1 MAENTP
7 FRKNEHVVGLVLVMI
22 GAIAFS
28 SKAVLVK
35 LAYRHGIDALNLL
48 TLRMVFALPFYA
60 LIAFFT
66 NRLAAYR
73 LTRKDFLMVAG
84 TGVLGY
90 YLASLF
96 DFWGLEYIT
105 ASMERLILFAYPSIT
120 LIMGAVFFKTPIL
133 KSQYVALV
141 LTYIGVFVIFAGD
154 VSIDSQSDLLKG
166 GGLVFLCAITY
177 SLYLTGSGML
187 IPKIGAMRYTAF
199 ALITAAFAV
208 FFHYLTTKD
217 FQLLDYNKE
226 VYSLALLMAIV
237 ATVIPTLL
245 VSYGIRL
252 IGAGNT
258 ALTSSVGPVS
268 TLTLAYFLLE
278 ERLSWV
284 QMLGSLFIIAG
295 VLYLSA
301 AKNKK
306 R

>member
-1 MAENTP
+1 MSRITSARISDHTI
-7 FRKNEHVVGLVLVMI
+7 GLILVMI

-35 LAYRHGIDALNLL
+35 LAYLEGIDALSLL
-48 TLRMVFALPFYA
+48 TLRMMFAVPFYA
-60 LIAFFT
+60 LIAYFT
-66 NRLAAYR
+66 DRQAAYR
-73 LTRKDFLMVAG
+73 LNHRDFLLVAG

-96 DFWGLEYIT
+96 DFWGLQYIT

-120 LIMGAVFFKTPIL
+120 LILGTLFFKTPVL

-141 LTYIGVFVIFAGD
+141 FTYIGIFVIFAGD
-154 VSIDSQSDLLKG
+154 VSIENQTDLIKG
-166 GGLVFLCAITY
+166 GGLVFACAVTY
-177 SLYLTGSGML
+177 AIYLTGSGML
-187 IPKIGAMRYTAF
+187 IPRIGAMRYTAL
-199 ALITAAFAV
+199 ALMMAAVAV
-208 FFHYLTTKD
+208 FTHYLLTKD
-217 FQLLDYNKE
+217 FGLFDYSNRI
-226 VYSLALLMAIV
+226 YGLALLMAVV

-258 ALTSSVGPVS
+258 ALAGSVGPVS
-268 TLTLAYFLLE
+268 TLTLAYFLLG
-278 ERLSWV
+278 ERLSV
-284 QMLGSLFIIAG
+284 AQMIGSLFIIAG

-306 R
+306 S

>member
-1 MAENTP
+1 MAKETP
-7 FRKNEHVVGLVLVMI
+7 FRKNEHVMGLVLVMI

-73 LTRKDFLMVAG
+73 LTRKDYLMVAG
-84 TGVLGY
+84 TGILGY

-120 LIMGAVFFKTPIL
+120 LIMGAVIFKTPIL

-154 VSIDSQSDLLKG
+154 VSIDNQSDL
-166 GGLVFLCAITY
+166 
-177 SLYLTGSGML
+177 
-187 IPKIGAMRYTAF
+187 
-199 ALITAAFAV
+199 
-208 FFHYLTTKD
+208 
-217 FQLLDYNKE
+217 
-226 VYSLALLMAIV
+226 
-237 ATVIPTLL
+237 
-245 VSYGIRL
+245 
-252 IGAGNT
+252 
-258 ALTSSVGPVS
+258 
-268 TLTLAYFLLE
+268 
-278 ERLSWV
+278 
-284 QMLGSLFIIAG
+284 
-295 VLYLSA
+295 
-301 AKNKK
+301 
-306 R
+306 